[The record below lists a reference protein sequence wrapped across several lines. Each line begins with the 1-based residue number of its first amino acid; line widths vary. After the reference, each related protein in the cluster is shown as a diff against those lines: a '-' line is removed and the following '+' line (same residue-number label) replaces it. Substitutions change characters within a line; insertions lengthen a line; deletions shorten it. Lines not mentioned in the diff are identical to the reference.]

1 MDTEA
6 YVDAQNSC
14 VCADSANRISQACAE
29 AMDAMALAGDCA
41 GSASV
46 CHESQRAMR
55 RQARDIM
62 QSLLELSKTAAHAAG
77 VAAGSISPALADARR
92 MAHVD
97 AGAAERNARKCF
109 GIGEQCAKAWGVL

>member
-1 MDTEA
+1 MDTET
-6 YVDAQNSC
+6 YVDAQNAC

-46 CHESQRAMR
+46 FHESQRAMR
-55 RQARDIM
+55 RQAREVM
-62 QSLLELSKTAAHAAG
+62 QLLLELSKTAAHAAC

-97 AGAAERNARKCF
+97 ASAAERNARKCF
-109 GIGEQCAKAWGVL
+109 GVAEQCAAVWGK